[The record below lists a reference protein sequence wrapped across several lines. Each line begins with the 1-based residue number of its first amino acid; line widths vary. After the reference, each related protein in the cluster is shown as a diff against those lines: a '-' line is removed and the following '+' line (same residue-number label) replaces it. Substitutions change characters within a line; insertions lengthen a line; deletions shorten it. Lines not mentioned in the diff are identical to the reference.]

1 MEVFPLQRTI
11 RRPSSTWLAVVVTIA
26 LAVPTVALTTPAG
39 ADPGPPWDGTPISQ
53 GLGPTY
59 GEPWCQEAAPG
70 SSIANQQGYSG
81 PPPNTLALI
90 PQEAIRCTL
99 DQFLAEAEAA
109 GIPQRM
115 TYEVIGQSVGGREL
129 YGVVVNALETPEQQ
143 RDYDR
148 WVQLR
153 SIVLEDPA
161 GAQALLESWGDQVKI
176 PIFIEANIHGGEE
189 EGTDAMMQVIRD
201 LVTTPYGQNTT
212 VDALLDHAVLIVI
225 PSENPDGRFAGRRQN
240 DGGLDMNRDFLVQS
254 QPEVRAEVA
263 YQLQWLAPVGL
274 AMHCCG
280 NPTLIDGLTK
290 PHNPGI
296 DYDLFA
302 YWNQLRLDAN
312 EAAHDAIGRVIQ
324 RPVNDYNADGEID
337 PAGGPA
343 VAEGWDDWGP
353 FYTQT
358 YMAFYGVDGSTVEMC
373 STTCEGRIGSKT
385 AQYITFYSSA
395 DFWISNRNAMLHDQ
409 AEIFRRGVEGEP
421 RPNCCDDPLLS
432 GRGFDEANHN
442 WMVPYPTA
450 YVIPFDGAGQRSDA
464 EANRLAR
471 WLLDNGIQV
480 HRTTKDF
487 SWKPVGS
494 SVRTFVPERSYVVW
508 MDQPFR
514 GLALTTLSAGQ
525 DISDRITQLYA
536 PPGAWSHGLLW
547 GADTLEVAAGDKL
560 FKPRTV
566 PIAGPNALRGGVRN
580 GIADWYALTLRG
592 PLEVS
597 AVLSAL
603 RGGID
608 GQLAEEEFAT
618 LSADVMPAGS
628 LIFPNDPGTVAALR
642 TAGQQAGVWFERGKG
657 PMPSTTDVTEAP
669 RVGVLVNSANPLRN
683 DTFNS
688 LERIFGPDGVEFVS
702 VTLGGGSL
710 QQAPTD
716 PLEDVDVI
724 YNLGQNY
731 PSAANAVAR
740 ERLDAFFARGGGY
753 IGTSVS
759 GTNFAFLTNAGLLTS
774 ALSQGSDTG
783 ADGGIAIWT
792 NAGGPL
798 AGAYPSQ
805 DYLFL
810 DNNIT
815 YFSATPADATIDGRY
830 LSSTDDLFVAGLW
843 RNRSPAVADAPM
855 AVHGTTTAD
864 GRYAGLATNPFSR
877 MDAEREWLWVGQAAL
892 WANLTDEA

>member
-1 MEVFPLQRTI
+1 MQRTI
-11 RRPSSTWLAVVVTIA
+11 RRPSKTWLTVVVTIA
-26 LAVPTVALTTPAG
+26 LAVPAIALTTPAG

-70 SSIANQQGYSG
+70 SSIATQQGYSG
-81 PPPNTLALI
+81 PAPDTLALM

-109 GIPQRM
+109 GVPQRM
-115 TYEVIGQSVGGREL
+115 TYEVIGHSVGGREL

-153 SIVLEDPA
+153 SMVLDDPA
-161 GAQALLESWGDQVKI
+161 GAQALLASWGDEVKT
-176 PIFIEANIHGGEE
+176 PIFVEANIHGGEE

-201 LVTTPYGQNTT
+201 LVTTPYGDNAA
-212 VDALLDHAVLIVI
+212 VDTILDHAVLIVI

-254 QPEVRAEVA
+254 QPEVRAERA
-263 YQLQWLAPVGL
+263 LQLEWLAPVGL

-302 YWNQLRLDAN
+302 YWNQRRLDAN
-312 EAAHDAIGRVIQ
+312 EAAHNAIGRQIQ
-324 RPVNDYNADGEID
+324 RPVNDYNADGNLT
-337 PAGGPA
+337 PPPVGPA

-358 YMAFYGVDGSTVEMC
+358 YMAFYGVDSSTVEMC
-373 STTCEGRIGSKT
+373 STTCDGRIGSKT

-395 DFWISNRNAMLHDQ
+395 DFWISNRNAILHDQ
-409 AEIFRRGVEGEP
+409 AEIFRRGLEGAP
-421 RPNCCDDPLLS
+421 RPNCCDDPELS

-442 WMVPYPTA
+442 WMVPYPKA
-450 YVIPFDGAGQRSDA
+450 YVIPFDGTGQRSDA
-464 EANRLAR
+464 EADRLAQ
-471 WLLDNGIQV
+471 WLLDNGIHV
-480 HRTTKDF
+480 DRTTKDF
-487 SWKPVGS
+487 SWKPAGS
-494 SVRTFVPERSYVVW
+494 SVRTFVPARSYVVW

-525 DISDRITQLYA
+525 DVSDRITQLYA

-560 FKPRTV
+560 FKPTTV
-566 PIAGPNALRGGVRN
+566 PITSPNTLSGGVRN
-580 GIADWYALTLRG
+580 GTAEWYALTLRG

-597 AVLSAL
+597 AVVSVLGS
-603 RGGID
+603 GID
-608 GQLAEEEFAT
+608 GELAEEPFTT
-618 LSADVMPAGS
+618 LSAGTMPAGS
-628 LIFPNDPGTVAALR
+628 LIFPNDPDTVAALQA
-642 TAGQQAGVWFERGKG
+642 AGQQTGVWFERGKG
-657 PMPSTTDVTEAP
+657 PVPSTTAVAEAP
-669 RVGVLVNSANPLRN
+669 RVAVLVNSATPLRS
-683 DTFNS
+683 DSFNS
-688 LERIFGPDGVEFVS
+688 LERIFGPANVEFVS
-702 VTLGGGSL
+702 VLLGAGSL
-710 QQAPTD
+710 QQAATD

-724 YNLGQNY
+724 YNTGQNY
-731 PSAANAVAR
+731 PSSANPIAR
-740 ERLDAFFARGGGY
+740 GRLDAFFARGGGY

-759 GTNFAFLTNAGLLTS
+759 GTNFTFLTNAGLLAS
-774 ALSQGSDTG
+774 PLSQGSDSG
-783 ADGGIAIWT
+783 ADGGIAIWA
-792 NAGGPL
+792 NGGGPL
-798 AGAYPSQ
+798 TAGYPAQ

-815 YFSATPADATIDGRY
+815 YFSATPNDAVIDGRY
-830 LSSTDDLFVAGLW
+830 LPSVDDLFVAGLW
-843 RNRSPAVADAPM
+843 RNRSPAVAEAPM
-855 AVHGTTTAD
+855 AVHGTTTVD
-864 GRYAGLATNPFSR
+864 SRYAALASNPFSR

-892 WANLTDEA
+892 WSNLTDEA